1 MPALNEITENIPLED
16 IAMVFFKSKKKAD
29 KIQIP
34 QQTDEER
41 KKAFN
46 DLEEK
51 VKEWRLKNN
60 GGQQS

>member
-1 MPALNEITENIPLED
+1 LPALNEITENIPLED

-51 VKEWRLKNN
+51 VKEWRLKN
-60 GGQQS
+60 G

>member
-51 VKEWRLKNN
+51 VKEWRLKN
-60 GGQQS
+60 G

>member
-1 MPALNEITENIPLED
+1 
-16 IAMVFFKSKKKAD
+16 MVFFKSKKKAD

-60 GGQQS
+60 G

>member
-60 GGQQS
+60 G